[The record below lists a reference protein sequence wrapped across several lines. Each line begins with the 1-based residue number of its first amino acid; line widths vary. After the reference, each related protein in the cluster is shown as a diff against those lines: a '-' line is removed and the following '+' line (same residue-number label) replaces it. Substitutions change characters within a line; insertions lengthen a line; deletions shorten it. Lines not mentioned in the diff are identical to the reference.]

1 MFVPSLSGQNDP
13 FGYKTARKRPP
24 RTGPYRRPGRYC
36 QCQRDRLPAERQAK
50 TRQDKTRQD
59 TASTLNSQ
67 TFSCSSDEACVSVPS
82 LSWHTDDRSLFST
95 RKRFCVRDSNKQKVR
110 KGACFFP
117 AGRTEQVNMFAS
129 ISLSSVRSPCQK
141 HAAPCFRSALS
152 PCFSPVCLG
161 RLMQFWY

>member
-1 MFVPSLSGQNDP
+1 MILLGTKRRERDP
-13 FGYKTARKRPP
+13 HAPGPIGALVGIVSAREIDCLQKDKP
-24 RTGPYRRPGRYC
+24 
-36 QCQRDRLPAERQAK
+36 
-50 TRQDKTRQD
+50 RQDKTRQD

-117 AGRTEQVNMFAS
+117 AGRTEQVNIFAS

-141 HAAPCFRSALS
+141 HAAPRFRSALS

-161 RLMQFWY
+161 RLMQFWN

>member
-1 MFVPSLSGQNDP
+1 MILLGTKRRERDP
-13 FGYKTARKRPP
+13 HAPGPIGALVGIVSAREIDCLQKDKT
-24 RTGPYRRPGRYC
+24 
-36 QCQRDRLPAERQAK
+36 RQDK

-95 RKRFCVRDSNKQKVR
+95 RKRFCLRDSNKQKGGVL
-110 KGACFFP
+110 FP

-152 PCFSPVCLG
+152 PCFPPSVLVD
-161 RLMQFWY
+161 